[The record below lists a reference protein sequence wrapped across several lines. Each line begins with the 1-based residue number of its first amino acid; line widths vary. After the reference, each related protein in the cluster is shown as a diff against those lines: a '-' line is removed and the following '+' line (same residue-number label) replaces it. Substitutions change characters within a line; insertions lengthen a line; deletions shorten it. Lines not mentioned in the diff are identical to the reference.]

1 MRRSR
6 GIRGGAN
13 VGCIVWL
20 VILGLVGYVLM
31 KVIPVKIATSEFY
44 DTMQEQTSFGSIK
57 DQKFIE
63 YEILK
68 KAEAALQRL
77 ERLRPAWALAHRL
90 G

>member
-6 GIRGGAN
+6 GNRGAAN
-13 VGCIVWL
+13 IGCIVWI

-31 KVIPVKIATSEFY
+31 KVVPVKIATSEFF

-63 YEILK
+63 YEI
-68 KAEAALQRL
+68 QIGR
-77 ERLRPAWALAHRL
+77 AHV
-90 G
+90 